1 MINIARWNKIS
12 IEDGLAKTNKKFL
25 ERLKYIEENIDGE
38 LHSQSK
44 KEIRKILEISEDQS
58 QALIS

>member
-1 MINIARWNKIS
+1 MVNKDYIKKVH
-12 IEDGLAKTNKKFL
+12 DTNYVDNFL
-25 ERLKYIEENIDGE
+25 NGTLSE
-38 LHSQSK
+38 